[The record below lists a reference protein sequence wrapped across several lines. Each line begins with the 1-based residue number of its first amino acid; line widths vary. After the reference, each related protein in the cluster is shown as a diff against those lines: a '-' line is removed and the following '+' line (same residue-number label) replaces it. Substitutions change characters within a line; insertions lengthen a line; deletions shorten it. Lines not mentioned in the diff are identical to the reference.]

1 MNAIKPDR
9 NDFESET
16 RKKRTGLLSEFLY
29 FLAHNKKWWLLPI
42 IIILFLM
49 ALLVVL
55 GGSPLAPLIYT
66 IF

>member
-1 MNAIKPDR
+1 MNATKPDG

-42 IIILFLM
+42 IVVLFLM

-55 GGSPLAPLIYT
+55 GGSSLAPLIYT

>member
-1 MNAIKPDR
+1 MSATRPDS
-9 NDFESET
+9 NDFASET
-16 RKKRTGLLSEFLY
+16 RKKRTGLLSEFLH

-42 IIILFLM
+42 IVILFLM

-55 GGSPLAPLIYT
+55 GGSSLAPLIYT